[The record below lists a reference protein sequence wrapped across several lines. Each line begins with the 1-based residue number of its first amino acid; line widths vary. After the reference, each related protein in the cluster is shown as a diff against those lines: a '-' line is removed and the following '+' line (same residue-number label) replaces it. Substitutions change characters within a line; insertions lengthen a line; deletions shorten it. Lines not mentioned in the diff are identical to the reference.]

1 MKYILIVYF
10 LCNICAKNYRN
21 GTMWVQD
28 YSKSQVGRF
37 LRHSVWAL
45 RFIKRVSATLA
56 IHFWPEI
63 QQPVK
68 GGSVKI
74 VIFAFMV
81 HALILFLVHVFGII
95 TLKCSNP
102 VVFGYIRIR
111 FQFWCSQ
118 LREKMTRY
126 VLSRTV
132 NTAHSSPVYTIQP
145 VIKPVVEPVVSC
157 KRGITNLSTLQSVWK
172 TRGFCACHARKNIS
186 APVCRA
192 TAIHHACEVYRLS
205 RTTVGNP
212 ALVLHSS
219 ILVHFKQSLNLV
231 PKLLG

>member
-1 MKYILIVYF
+1 V
-10 LCNICAKNYRN
+10 
-21 GTMWVQD
+21 
-28 YSKSQVGRF
+28 
-37 LRHSVWAL
+37 LRL
-45 RFIKRVSATLA
+45 IKRACATSA

-63 QQPVK
+63 QRPVK
-68 GGSVKI
+68 GGSVRI

-81 HALILFLVHVFGII
+81 HALILFLVHVSGII

-118 LREKMTRY
+118 LREKMTCY

-132 NTAHSSPVYTIQP
+132 NTAHLSPVYTIQP
-145 VIKPVVEPVVSC
+145 VIKPVVSC

-172 TRGFCACHARKNIS
+172 TRGFGACHVRKNIS

-192 TAIHHACEVYRLS
+192 TAIHHACEMYRLS
-205 RTTVGNP
+205 RRLWFCIHQFWFT
-212 ALVLHSS
+212 SS
-219 ILVHFKQSLNLV
+219 RV
-231 PKLLG
+231 